1 MLKIKTIVVSH
12 FEQNARIIF
21 DTETKTCCFIDPG
34 ADCELL
40 YEASEPGEF
49 KAESIFLT
57 HCHIDHGG
65 GVMALQKI
73 IKEKEGRELPLY
85 YHSEDKMLARSIA
98 FSASQYGLPQCY
110 NNVPPATEYT
120 DNWISFKIGTIEA
133 KTHFTPGH
141 APGHVALSFKAQQT
155 ELISRSGHAI
165 VTDPILLAGDA
176 LFRQSIGRT
185 DLPFGDHDTLINSIK
200 TEFWALEDSTIVLTG
215 HGPNTTIGFEKE
227 HNPFLQ

>member
-21 DTETKTCCFIDPG
+21 DTESKICCFIDPG

-40 YEASEPGEF
+40 YKASEPETY

-57 HCHIDHGG
+57 HCHIDHAG
-65 GVMALQKI
+65 GVMALQNI
-73 IKEKEGRELPLY
+73 LKENEDRELPLY
-85 YHSEDKMLARSIA
+85 YHSEDKMLARSIK
-98 FSASQYGLPQCY
+98 FSAQQYGLPDIY
-110 NNVPPATEYT
+110 ENIPPATEYIDEWST
-120 DNWISFKIGTIEA
+120 FKVGNIEA

-141 APGHVALSFKAQQT
+141 APGHVALSFEALET
-155 ELISRSGHAI
+155 ELVSRSGQKNI
-165 VTDPILLAGDA
+165 NSPLLIAGDA

-200 TEFWALEDSTIVLTG
+200 TEFWPLADTTVVLSG
-215 HGPNTTIGFEKE
+215 HGPNTTIGFERD
-227 HNPFLQ
+227 HNPFVR